1 MILCIHFSKVSA
13 VNYQKTDKSPRLPML
28 FVCFC
33 TSQTLSWCSFAVETA
48 IYRTLLMLKCWA
60 KMWFLWIALVLMKWW
75 GLKNARKY
83 THQFLSTN
91 VQLLFDP
98 ISQQHL
104 SMWTWLRWPAEVH
117 TEHQNIEES
126 CFKML
131 PYSQGFSQQVAPYV
145 LSWQISFLCQ
155 ISPKGFLSGSI
166 LTYINTVV

>member
-1 MILCIHFSKVSA
+1 MKIKGRVFIFCSLFWTATQPIPYSDMILCIHFSKVSA

-83 THQFLSTN
+83 THQPLFKYKCSTALWPN
-91 VQLLFDP
+91 ITAAFKHVNMVKMTCWSTHWASEYRRKLL
-98 ISQQHL
+98 
-104 SMWTWLRWPAEVH
+104 
-117 TEHQNIEES
+117 
-126 CFKML
+126 
-131 PYSQGFSQQVAPYV
+131 
-145 LSWQISFLCQ
+145 
-155 ISPKGFLSGSI
+155 
-166 LTYINTVV
+166 